1 MLVLPDFSMQPKP
14 FQQVSK
20 PARPGFLETN
30 VGTRRASYFS
40 VFIEANVLN
49 LLLLRLMMPPN
60 LIALKDTQ
68 LWRKRRRQ

>member
-1 MLVLPDFSMQPKP
+1 MLVLPDCLMQPKP
-14 FQQVSK
+14 FHHVSK

-40 VFIEANVLN
+40 VFIEAGDLI

-68 LWRKRRRQ
+68 RLG